1 MLTTG
6 FKFFFGLFAAL
17 AAAAVVYGYTS
28 GGNHVGPISMGW
40 KGGVG
45 DHIGYGVLATLSAVS
60 LFASLV
66 LVAFRD
72 ADADAQADLLGVD
85 EAPPL
90 APVKAGWW
98 PTVGAFG
105 VGAAV
110 IGLVLHPAVFALGLA
125 VVALA
130 AVEWTIDAW
139 ADRATGDRAANRV
152 LRARI
157 MMPVEIPVAGALII
171 GVTVLASSRV
181 LLTVSAKGA
190 VVVTGVIATAILVAA
205 AVYVA
210 RPGLGRRL
218 VSAFAVIASLALL
231 VGGVMAAIQGERD
244 FEEHESG
251 HSTASSAEA
260 ADESDSMPHGDDGA
274 PAEPAGAPGGAD
286 HPDGA
291 IDG

>member
-6 FKFFFGLFAAL
+6 FKFFFGLAAAL

-28 GGNHVGPISMGW
+28 GGDHVGPISMGW

-60 LFASLV
+60 LATSLV

-90 APVKAGWW
+90 APVRAGWW
-98 PTVGAFG
+98 PTVSAFG
-105 VGAAV
+105 VGAAIV
-110 IGLVLHPAVFALGLA
+110 GLVLHPAVFVLGLA

-139 ADRATGDRAANRV
+139 ADRATGDRAANQA

-157 MMPVEIPVAGALII
+157 MLPVEIPVAGALII
-171 GVTVLASSRV
+171 GVTVLASSRI
-181 LLTVSAKGA
+181 LLTVSALGA
-190 VVVTGVIATAILVAA
+190 VVVTGVIATAILAAA
-205 AVYVA
+205 AVYAA

-218 VSAFAVIASLALL
+218 VSAFAVVASLALL
-231 VGGVMAAIQGERD
+231 VGGVMAGVKGERD
-244 FEEHESG
+244 FEAHAPA
-251 HSTASSAEA
+251 HSTAETGA
-260 ADESDSMPHGDDGA
+260 SDGASHGGTSHGDGSE
-274 PAEPAGAPGGAD
+274 PEEPAGT
-286 HPDGA
+286 PDGTS
-291 IDG
+291 DG